1 MMLTF
6 RQMPNGEQKPDDV
19 EQIEPCSALAL
30 LQNSDGQR
38 LMKSNSRYQA
48 SHLNCLPPE
57 IDRPPAAGFRE
68 DPTLQNPKDSQSGKR
83 AASIRK
89 FPSRALTAALRGGP
103 SSSARQLVLSL
114 IAGFQVVRQMNG
126 VSARPGPSRRRS

>member
-48 SHLNCLPPE
+48 SHVIISFLKSTIHPLLP
-57 IDRPPAAGFRE
+57 
-68 DPTLQNPKDSQSGKR
+68 SGRTQLYKTPR
-83 AASIRK
+83 IS
-89 FPSRALTAALRGGP
+89 SR
-103 SSSARQLVLSL
+103 
-114 IAGFQVVRQMNG
+114 
-126 VSARPGPSRRRS
+126 VSAPQAYGNFHQGR